1 MFVPGHSVV
10 AAAGL
15 ESPYIPAPDNNM
27 ATRFSFSVTDELF
40 HHLESADE
48 PFGLQLDIRFS
59 GSLDEQKMEA
69 ASLAAM
75 KAHPLA
81 CVRQRAVQ
89 SGDKHYEW
97 ELVERPD
104 EDPVLVVDCADDAGV
119 DAARDSFYSRRLL
132 LENAPPFRMLIAR
145 HPDGDWLFLKM
156 SHAATDAAGIYRF
169 MQSVLRHYAGVDDPQ
184 PVDMDMDVVRARNLS
199 RELGAKSLP
208 ERMKR
213 AASLLDYLVDSV
225 QLPTRI
231 ASHFGEHQAGVGFVS
246 HTFPVAATDALGRL
260 RHGRATIND
269 VLAALL
275 HLAIER
281 WNNNRNEGAGRIT
294 LMNAMNFR
302 PITWRQEGVGNFSL
316 WVNVATRDGDRR
328 SYERTLAAVTEQTQ
342 KFKSDESAGLLVDL
356 LDMVQ
361 MLPSSLRKALTG
373 LMPLTGNFVVDTAVL
388 NNLGRV
394 PDLPDPAGKAGR
406 ITAIRFSPPT
416 HMPMGVAVGAVTL
429 RGELTL
435 TFRYRRAQFDK
446 HAAEAFRDTFLK
458 LVEELL
464 AAA

>member
-1 MFVPGHSVV
+1 MTS
-10 AAAGL
+10 
-15 ESPYIPAPDNNM
+15 
-27 ATRFSFSVTDELF
+27 RFSFSVTDELF

-48 PFGLQLDIRFS
+48 PFGLQLDLRVS
-59 GSLDEQKMEA
+59 GRLDEQKLETA
-69 ASLAAM
+69 TYAAM
-75 KAHPLA
+75 QAHPLTS
-81 CVRQRAVQ
+81 VRQRPAHP
-89 SGDKHYEW
+89 GDKHYEW
-97 ELVERPD
+97 ETVERPD
-104 EDPVLVVDCADDAGV
+104 EDPVLAIDCEDDAAV

-132 LENAPPFRMLIAR
+132 LETAPPFRILLAR
-145 HPDGDWLFLKM
+145 HPEGDWLFLKM
-156 SHAATDAAGIYRF
+156 SHAVTDAAGSYRF
-169 MQSVLRHYAGVDDPQ
+169 LQSVMRHYAGVDDPQ
-184 PVDMDMDVVRARNLS
+184 PSAADMDVVKARNLS
-199 RELGAKSLP
+199 REFGAKSLP
-208 ERMKR
+208 ERLKR
-213 AASLLDYLVDSV
+213 ASNLLEYLVDSV

-231 ASHFGEHQAGVGFVS
+231 APHFGDNKIGVAFVS
-246 HTFPVAATDALGRL
+246 HTFSVRETEALGVL
-260 RHGRATIND
+260 RHGRSTIND

-275 HLAIER
+275 HLTVER
-281 WNNNRNEGAGRIT
+281 WNQSRNESAGRVT

-316 WVNVATRDGDRR
+316 WVNVATRESERR

-361 MLPSSLRKALTG
+361 MLPSGLRKALTG

-429 RGELTL
+429 RGELTI
-435 TFRYRRAQFDK
+435 TFRYRRAQFDR
-446 HAAEAFRDTFLK
+446 HAAESFKETFLK
-458 LVEELL
+458 LVTELQ
-464 AAA
+464 AQA

>member
-1 MFVPGHSVV
+1 M
-10 AAAGL
+10 
-15 ESPYIPAPDNNM
+15 M
-27 ATRFSFSVTDELF
+27 TTRFAFSVTDELF

-59 GSLDEQKMEA
+59 GRLDEQQMEA
-69 ASLAAM
+69 AALAAM
-75 KAHPLA
+75 QTHPLA
-81 CVRQRAVQ
+81 SVRQRPAPANA
-89 SGDKHYEW
+89 KHYEW
-97 ELVERPD
+97 ELMQRPD
-104 EDPVLVVDCADDAGV
+104 EDPVLVVECADDAAA

-132 LENAPPFRMLIAR
+132 LESAPPFRMLIAR

-156 SHAATDAAGIYRF
+156 SHAATDAAGCYRF
-169 MQSVLRHYAGVDDPQ
+169 MQSVLRHYAGVSDLQ
-184 PVDMDMDVVRARNLS
+184 PADIDVIAARNLS
-199 RELGAKSLP
+199 REFGAKSMTDRL
-208 ERMKR
+208 KR
-213 AASLLDYLVDSV
+213 ASSLLEYLVDSV

-231 ASHFGEHQAGVGFVS
+231 ASHFGENKAGVAFVS
-246 HTFPVAATDALGRL
+246 HTFTVAETEALGRL
-260 RHGRATIND
+260 RHGRATLND

-275 HLAIER
+275 HLTIER
-281 WNNNRNEGAGRIT
+281 WNQSRGESAGRIT

-316 WVNVATRDGDRR
+316 WVNVATRESERR
-328 SYERTLAAVTEQTQ
+328 SFDGVLAAVTEQTQ
-342 KFKSDESAGLLVDL
+342 KFKSEESAGLLVDL
-356 LDMVQ
+356 LEMVQ
-361 MLPSSLRKALTG
+361 LLPNAMRKALTG

-416 HMPMGVAVGAVTL
+416 HMPMGVAVGTVTL
-429 RGELTL
+429 RGELTV

-446 HAAEAFRDTFLK
+446 HAAEAFRKTFLD
-458 LVEELL
+458 LLAELL